1 MAEFRESSL
10 LLKEAQELFENISKG
25 TEALSQIKD
34 ADIEVGTSLKTLI
47 HAQDKVTLHHYEPLD
62 GVKSTIGPVLICYG
76 LIGRYTMIDLQEDR
90 SLVRNLLARG
100 VDLYV
105 VDWGHPNRSDQCLT
119 LDDYVDWYLDDCVD
133 AICADAG
140 VGQLTLLGICEGG
153 VFSTI
158 YAARHPEKIRN
169 LMLTITPIDFHAD
182 QTDPEETHGFINLW
196 TRNLQDEDI
205 NRLVEAFGTLP
216 GDIMSSVF
224 QQMTPINTMTKYNL
238 GIVDAFKD
246 EARLKNFL
254 RMEKWLADRPNH
266 PGEAAKQ
273 WLIGLYKEN
282 RLVDGT
288 LEISGENVDLSQI
301 TMPVLNVYAKGDHII
316 PPPCST
322 ALGKYVGTID
332 YTELALPGG
341 HVGVYVSSKSQG
353 IVGDGIFKW
362 LSERQ

>member
-1 MAEFRESSL
+1 MVETRTDNVL
-10 LLKEAQELFENISKG
+10 MNEAQDFIENLSKG
-25 TEALSQIKD
+25 AEAFAKIKD
-34 ADIEVGTSLKTLI
+34 ADIDVGTAAKTLI
-47 HAQDKVTLHHYEPLD
+47 HAQDKVTLHHYAPLD
-62 GVKSTIGPVLICYG
+62 GVPATTGPVLICYG

-105 VDWGHPNRSDQCLT
+105 VDWGHPNRSDQCLM
-119 LDDYVDWYLDDCVD
+119 LDDYVDWYLEDCVD
-133 AICADAG
+133 AICADSGADQ
-140 VGQLTLLGICEGG
+140 VTLLGICEGG

-158 YAARHPEKIRN
+158 YAARHPEKIKN

-182 QTDPEETHGFINLW
+182 AVDPEESHGFINLW
-196 TRNLQDEDI
+196 TRNLRDDDI
-205 NRLVEAFGTLP
+205 TRLVDAFGTLP

-224 QQMTPINTMTKYNL
+224 QQMTPANTMTKYNL

-246 EARLKNFL
+246 EAKLKNFL

-273 WLIGLYKEN
+273 WLIDLYKEN

-288 LEISGENVDLSQI
+288 LQISGEPVDLAKI

-322 ALGKYVGTID
+322 ALGQHVGTKD
-332 YTELALPGG
+332 YSELALPGG

-353 IVGDGIFKW
+353 IVGDGIFNW